1 MAQCVILLD
10 RNDAVRY
17 IVTMAAHPKKPRQIT
32 RYDNRKLYDAAT
44 RAYVTL
50 DQLRARV
57 VAGEELE
64 VVDQKTGEDLTTL
77 TLAQVLLEGLRGS
90 TARVPRQVLAHLIR
104 LAFGPALGWGEGK
117 GPSEAAARAR
127 QEADRIAGGLL
138 AKGRLTLDDA
148 TAFRHELSQ
157 SVQHI
162 VAEAQSGIEDRLRAL
177 LTPDPQ
183 GAHAALQGLEER
195 LNHLTRRARAKAP
208 RKASP
213 PRRRVAARPPEP
225 ARK

>member
-1 MAQCVILLD
+1 MAGRD
-10 RNDAVRY
+10 S
-17 IVTMAAHPKKPRQIT
+17 TPHQIT
-32 RYDNRKLYDAAT
+32 RYDNRKLYDATA
-44 RAYVTL
+44 RGYVTL

-57 VAGEELE
+57 VAGEDLE

-104 LAFGPALGWGEGK
+104 LAFGPALGWGEGR

-127 QEADRIAGGLL
+127 QEAERIAGGLL

-148 TAFRHELSQ
+148 TALRHELSQ
-157 SVQHI
+157 SVHHI
-162 VAEAQSGIEDRLRAL
+162 VTEAQAEIEDRLRTL
-177 LTPDPQ
+177 LTPDPD
-183 GAHAALQGLEER
+183 GARAALLGLEER
-195 LNHLTRRARAKAP
+195 LDQFTRRVKTPAT

-213 PRRRVAARPPEP
+213 TKRRLTARRPEH